1 MRKHPLMIQ
10 TFGEGTGSC
19 KDCPYL
25 QKNVANRTHYKCQ
38 VYGVSASEATD
49 WALSYPA
56 CGAKDKT
63 VDELKYLMGQVRYRA
78 TNDKLDTIPGQM
90 TLG

>member
-10 TFGEGTGSC
+10 TFGESTGLC

-25 QKNVANRTHYKCQ
+25 MRLEGSRVYYKCQ
-38 VYGVSASEATD
+38 VYGSSGSEATD

-63 VDELKYLMGQVRYRA
+63 VDELKYLMGQIRYRA
-78 TNDKLDTIPGQM
+78 TNDNLDIMPGQM